1 MKQAVPA
8 MGKLILKL
16 LKKEPIGKPC
26 EEGYI
31 ERGIRKNVFYDK
43 LAAERCVDMFVS
55 KLKDLPFET
64 EYKMPVFDRVPPQP
78 AVKDMKNA
86 VIALVTSGGICP
98 KGNPDHI
105 EASSASKYGEYDIT
119 GVNDLTS
126 DKYCTAHGG
135 YDATYADQD
144 ADRVLPV
151 DVMRDLEKEG
161 VFKKLHNKFYTTVGN
176 GTAVASA
183 KRFGAE
189 IVNKLVADGVT
200 AVILTST

>member
-1 MKQAVPA
+1 MQDSVVRLCVPA
-8 MGKLILKL
+8 EARYARSVRMMASSLAVVSGMGIDDV
-16 LKKEPIGKPC
+16 EDVRMAA
-26 EEGYI
+26 EEGFVY
-31 ERGIRKNVFYDK
+31 N
-43 LAAERCVDMFVS
+43 CV
-55 KLKDLPFET
+55 
-64 EYKMPVFDRVPPQP
+64 
-78 AVKDMKNA
+78 
-86 VIALVTSGGICP
+86 
-98 KGNPDHI
+98 
-105 EASSASKYGEYDIT
+105 T

-189 IVNKLVADGVT
+189 IVNKNELNQFKYAKIWRVSKKNNDEFV
-200 AVILTST
+200 VDVDHLPPLPCWMLS

>member
-1 MKQAVPA
+1 M
-8 MGKLILKL
+8 LF
-16 LKKEPIGKPC
+16 
-26 EEGYI
+26 
-31 ERGIRKNVFYDK
+31 R
-43 LAAERCVDMFVS
+43 S
-55 KLKDLPFET
+55 
-64 EYKMPVFDRVPPQP
+64 
-78 AVKDMKNA
+78 
-86 VIALVTSGGICP
+86 
-98 KGNPDHI
+98 